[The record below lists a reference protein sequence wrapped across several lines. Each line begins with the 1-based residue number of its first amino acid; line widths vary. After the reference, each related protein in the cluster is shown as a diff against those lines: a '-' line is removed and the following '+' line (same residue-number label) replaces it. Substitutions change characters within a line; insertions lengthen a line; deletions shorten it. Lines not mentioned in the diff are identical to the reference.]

1 MWNIQFNPE
10 IGSWSPFIFWYVAIN
25 AVLCAVFT
33 LVVAIG
39 GMFDLR
45 YLLRSLREEHV
56 DESDDG
62 RFIDSDAPKK
72 TPEPA
77 NSERV

>member
-1 MWNIQFNPE
+1 MWSIQFNPE
-10 IGSWSPFIFWYVAIN
+10 IGNWSPFIFWYVAIN

-33 LVVAIG
+33 MVVVIG
-39 GMFDLR
+39 GIFDLR

-62 RFIDSDAPKK
+62 RCIDPDAPQRFS
-72 TPEPA
+72 EPA
-77 NSERV
+77 QSERA